1 MADILSMVSDA
12 REVVKTVASVDGRI
26 KLAAALDSVSELQEK
41 NYKLK
46 HKVKKLK
53 KRLAAMKRMESYG
66 GAYYVLEDDGRKVG
80 PVCPLCYQQKRV
92 IVILERERGS
102 GHCPSCRTRY
112 PGIKASVEGYK
123 QVISY

>member
-12 REVVKTVASVDGRI
+12 REVVKTVASVDDRI

-80 PVCPLCYQQKRV
+80 PVCPLCSQQKRV

-102 GHCPSCRTRY
+102 GHCPCCRTRY